1 MTVSGIFRATKN
13 LIFALDPLCTLNV
26 KITLLYES
34 GRYRWGGGGSK
45 NNVHW
50 TLSVAMVEFR
60 VSPYTF
66 RHFQRVQTHILLRS
80 TFEVCKSSPNA
91 GGGNYEYLAVV
102 SDSLTRTNLAW
113 KVGVEQS
120 L

>member
-1 MTVSGIFRATKN
+1 MRTEKAHFTVKSSKKSVSEIFRATKN

-60 VSPYTF
+60 LSPKQI
-66 RHFQRVQTHILLRS
+66 R
-80 TFEVCKSSPNA
+80 
-91 GGGNYEYLAVV
+91 EYLV
-102 SDSLTRTNLAW
+102 
-113 KVGVEQS
+113 
-120 L
+120 